1 MPRFYF
7 DTRDNDGFVA
17 DDSGHDLASVQIA
30 KEEAARALVD
40 LARDVLPAAV
50 VRTLFNRPIDVRD
63 DQGPVLWAILRFD
76 VEHVR
81 EGI

>member
-7 DTRDNDGFVA
+7 DTRDNDDFVA
-17 DDSGHDLASVQIA
+17 DDTGHDLASVQMA
-30 KEEAARALVD
+30 KDSGCRALVD

-50 VRTLFNRPIDVRD
+50 MRILSIDARD
-63 DQGPVLWAILRFD
+63 DQGPVLRAILRFD

-81 EGI
+81 EGV

>member
-7 DTRDNDGFVA
+7 DTRDNDDFVA
-17 DDSGHDLASVQIA
+17 DDTGLDLASVQIA

-40 LARDVLPAAV
+40 LARDLLPAAV
-50 VRTLFNRPIDVRD
+50 MRTLSIDVRD
-63 DQGPVLWAILRFD
+63 DQGPVLRAILRFD

-81 EGI
+81 EGV